1 MTKRTPY
8 TFHFSWPG
16 ELIEGRLLRRYHRF
30 LADVEIDG
38 EAGPTVVTAHCV
50 NSGRM
55 EGLVAKGARVW
66 LTKNAAGKKLGYTWQ
81 MIELDG
87 VKIGANTSLPNPIV
101 QSMLRAQCREGA
113 TDADITPW
121 FSRAKSARF
130 EVAYG
135 SHSRVDAVLHED
147 DGAMN
152 MLEIKN
158 VHLVYPD
165 GGAYFPDSVSERATK
180 HMRELTALAK
190 EGERATVLFLIQ
202 REDAKFLRPSDVH
215 DPEFAAAARAAGKAG
230 VRILAIVFRA
240 TNEGLVFER
249 EVPVDLEPYDTTD
262 AKAWAEALKS
272 TTGWERPKK
281 AKSDEGDD
289 DDGDEAKDAPKKAKK
304 GAKKSAKSAAKPS
317 AKKGTSSKSAPKKT
331 TKKTAK
337 KSAKKSQR
345 AAAKKEPS
353 SKSAPKKTA
362 KKR

>member
-1 MTKRTPY
+1 
-8 TFHFSWPG
+8 
-16 ELIEGRLLRRYHRF
+16 
-30 LADVEIDG
+30 
-38 EAGPTVVTAHCV
+38 
-50 NSGRM
+50 M
-55 EGLVAKGARVW
+55 EGLVVKGARVW
-66 LTKNAAGKKLGYTWQ
+66 LTKNAPGKKLKYTWQ

-113 TDADITPW
+113 APSDVTPW

-180 HMRELTALAK
+180 HMRELTALEK

-215 DPEFAAAARAAGKAG
+215 DPEFAAAARAAGAAG
-230 VRILAIVFRA
+230 VRILAVVFRA

-249 EVPVDLEPYDTTD
+249 EVPVDLAPYDTTQ
-262 AKAWAEALKS
+262 AKAWMEALRS
-272 TTGWERPKK
+272 TTGWERPKR
-281 AKSDEGDD
+281 ADSDASDE
-289 DDGDEAKDAPKKAKK
+289 EEPAPR
-304 GAKKSAKSAAKPS
+304 
-317 AKKGTSSKSAPKKT
+317 
-331 TKKTAK
+331 AK
-337 KSAKKSQR
+337 KSAKKSTKKSTKKSPTKK
-345 AAAKKEPS
+345 ATKTTKKPAAKPVKKPAAKKAAKPAAK
-353 SKSAPKKTA
+353 KSAPKAT